1 MSIQSLPSGKTS
13 RTSQA
18 ILSQPKFSRCVGR
31 FIATDQLARDV
42 ACLLEFEEAVS
53 SWNCRS
59 LQLRNGFDT
68 YSPDFVAE
76 RPSDILVIDAVGQ
89 RRPPPWVAEAIIRE
103 GFTYRTMSRGDIDP
117 IRLKNCKDLL
127 QCSGGEVSLGDRVRL
142 LSVLDEQS
150 SLTLAESLTVFQET
164 KPIRGLAN
172 MVVGR
177 LIEIDLDT
185 ALIGPETLVRRY
197 RG

>member
-13 RTSQA
+13 RTSQT
-18 ILSQPKFSRCVGR
+18 LPSQPRFSRCVGR
-31 FIATDQLARDV
+31 FFARDQLVRDV
-42 ACLLEFEEAVS
+42 ACLLEFEDEVS

-59 LQLRNGFDT
+59 LQLRHGFDT

-76 RPSDILVIDAVGQ
+76 RPSDILVIDVVGQ
-89 RRPPPWVAEAIIRE
+89 RRPPPWVAEAVDRE
-103 GFTYRTMSRGDIDP
+103 GFAYRTMSRGDIDP

-127 QCSGGEVSLGDRVRL
+127 QSSGCEVSLGDRVRL
-142 LSVLDEQS
+142 LSVLEEQS

-164 KPIRGLAN
+164 QPIRGLAN
-172 MVVGR
+172 MVVTR

-185 ALIGPETLVRRY
+185 ALIGPETVVRRY

>member
-1 MSIQSLPSGKTS
+1 MSIQSSPSGKTS

-18 ILSQPKFSRCVGR
+18 ILSPLKFSRCVGR
-31 FIATDQLARDV
+31 FIARDQLARDV
-42 ACLLEFEEAVS
+42 ACLLEFEDAVS

-59 LQLRNGFDT
+59 LQLRHSFDT

-76 RPSDILVIDAVGQ
+76 RQHDVLVIDAVGQ
-89 RRPPPWVAEAIIRE
+89 HRPPPWISEAATRE

-142 LSVLDEQS
+142 LSVLDQHS

-172 MVVGR
+172 MVIGR
-177 LIEIDLDT
+177 FIEIDLDT
-185 ALIGPETLVRRY
+185 ALIGPETVVRRY

>member
-13 RTSQA
+13 STSQA
-18 ILSQPKFSRCVGR
+18 ILSQPRFIRCVGR
-31 FIATDQLARDV
+31 FVARDQLARDV
-42 ACLLEFEEAVS
+42 ACLLEFEDEVS

-59 LQLRNGFDT
+59 LHLRHGFDT

-76 RPSDILVIDAVGQ
+76 RPSDILVIDVVGQ
-89 RRPPPWVAEAIIRE
+89 RRPPPWVAEAVALE

-117 IRLKNCKDLL
+117 IRLKNCKDLI

-142 LSVLDEQS
+142 LSALDDQS
-150 SLTLAESLTVFQET
+150 SLTLAESLTVFRDT
-164 KPIRGLAN
+164 TPIRGLAN
-172 MVVGR
+172 MAVGR
-177 LIEIDLDT
+177 FIEIDLDT
-185 ALIGPETLVRRY
+185 ALIGPETVVRRY

>member
-1 MSIQSLPSGKTS
+1 MSIQSLSRGGMPRSSPNLPSH
-13 RTSQA
+13 
-18 ILSQPKFSRCVGR
+18 LKFSRCIGQFAAR
-31 FIATDQLARDV
+31 DQLARDV
-42 ACLLEFEEAVS
+42 ACLLDFEDAVS
-53 SWNCRS
+53 SWTYRS
-59 LQLRNGFDT
+59 LQFHHGCDR
-68 YSPDFVAE
+68 YSADFVAE
-76 RPSDILVIDAVGQ
+76 RQSDVLVIDAVGQ
-89 RRPPPWVAEAIIRE
+89 RRPPPWVAEVVIRE

-117 IRLKNCKDLL
+117 IRLKNCRDLL

-150 SLTLAESLTVFQET
+150 SLTLAESLTVFLET

-172 MVVGR
+172 MVVTR

-185 ALIGPETLVRRY
+185 ALIGPETVVRRY

>member
-1 MSIQSLPSGKTS
+1 MSIQSLS
-13 RTSQA
+13 RDGTPR
-18 ILSQPKFSRCVGR
+18 LSATIPFQLKFGRCVGQFTVR
-31 FIATDQLARDV
+31 DQLARDV
-42 ACLLEFEEAVS
+42 ACLLDFDDAVS

-59 LQLRNGFDT
+59 LQLHHGYDT
-68 YSPDFVAE
+68 YRPDFVAE
-76 RPSDILVIDAVGQ
+76 RSHDVLVIDAVGQ
-89 RRPPPWVAEAIIRE
+89 RRPPQWISEAVAGE

-127 QCSGGEVSLGDRVRL
+127 QCSGGEVRLGDRVRL
-142 LSVLDEQS
+142 LSVLDQQS
-150 SLTLAESLTVFQET
+150 SLTLAESLTVFRET

-177 LIEIDLDT
+177 FIEIDLDT
-185 ALIGPETLVRRY
+185 ALIGPETVVRRY

>member
-1 MSIQSLPSGKTS
+1 MSIQSLFRDGTQRTLASVPS
-13 RTSQA
+13 Q
-18 ILSQPKFSRCVGR
+18 LKFSRCVGR
-31 FIATDQLARDV
+31 FTVGDQLARDV
-42 ACLLEFEEAVS
+42 ACMLDFDDAIS
-53 SWNCRS
+53 SWSCQS
-59 LQLRNGFDT
+59 LRFHSGFDT

-76 RPSDILVIDAVGQ
+76 RSHDVLVIDAVGQ
-89 RRPPPWVAEAIIRE
+89 RRPPPWISETTTSD
-103 GFTYRTMSRGDIDP
+103 GYTYLTMSRGDIDP

-142 LSVLDEQS
+142 LSVLDQQS

-177 LIEIDLDT
+177 FIEIDLDT
-185 ALIGPETLVRRY
+185 SLIGPETVVRRC

>member
-1 MSIQSLPSGKTS
+1 MSIQSLS
-13 RTSQA
+13 RDGTPRSSANISFQ
-18 ILSQPKFSRCVGR
+18 LKFSRCIGR
-31 FIATDQLARDV
+31 FTARDQLARDV
-42 ACLLEFEEAVS
+42 ACLLDFEDIVS

-59 LQLRNGFDT
+59 LQFHNGFDT

-76 RPSDILVIDAVGQ
+76 RSHDVLVIDAVGQ
-89 RRPPPWVAEAIIRE
+89 RRPPPWIAETVTRE

-142 LSVLDEQS
+142 LSVLDQQS

-177 LIEIDLDT
+177 FIEIDLDT
-185 ALIGPETLVRRY
+185 ALIGPETVVRRY

>member
-13 RTSQA
+13 RASQA

-31 FIATDQLARDV
+31 FIARDQLARDV

-59 LQLRNGFDT
+59 LQLRSGFDT

-76 RPSDILVIDAVGQ
+76 RQFDVLVIDTVGQ
-89 RRPPPWVAEAIIRE
+89 RRPPPWVAEAVVRE

-127 QCSGGEVSLGDRVRL
+127 QCSGGDVSLGDRVQL

-150 SLTLAESLTVFQET
+150 SLTLAESLTLFQDT

-172 MVVGR
+172 MAVGR
-177 LIEIDLDT
+177 FIEIDLDT
-185 ALIGPETLVRRY
+185 ALIGPETVIRRY

>member
-1 MSIQSLPSGKTS
+1 MSIQSLSRGGAPRPSANIPS
-13 RTSQA
+13 H
-18 ILSQPKFSRCVGR
+18 LKFSRCIGHFTAR
-31 FIATDQLARDV
+31 DPLARDV
-42 ACLLEFEEAVS
+42 ACLLDFEDAVS

-59 LQLRNGFDT
+59 LQFHHGFDT

-76 RPSDILVIDAVGQ
+76 RSHDVVVIDVVGQ
-89 RRPPPWVAEAIIRE
+89 RRPPPWISEAVTSE

-127 QCSGGEVSLGDRVRL
+127 QCSGGDVRLGDRVRL
-142 LSVLDEQS
+142 LSALDQQS
-150 SLTLAESLTVFQET
+150 SLTLAETLTVFQET

-172 MVVGR
+172 MVIAR
-177 LIEIDLDT
+177 FIEIDLDT
-185 ALIGPETLVRRY
+185 ALIGPETVVRRY

>member
-13 RTSQA
+13 GTSQT
-18 ILSQPKFSRCVGR
+18 IFSQPKFNRCVGR
-31 FIATDQLARDV
+31 FVARDQLARDV
-42 ACLLEFEEAVS
+42 ACLLEFEDDVS

-59 LQLRNGFDT
+59 LQLRHGFDT

-76 RPSDILVIDAVGQ
+76 RPSDVLVIDVVGQ
-89 RRPPPWVAEAIIRE
+89 QRPPLWVAEAVARE

-127 QCSGGEVSLGDRVRL
+127 QSAVGEASLGDRVRL

-150 SLTLAESLTVFQET
+150 SLTLSESLTVFQET
-164 KPIRGLAN
+164 QPIRGLAN
-172 MVVGR
+172 MVVTR
-177 LIEIDLDT
+177 LIEIDIDT
-185 ALIGPETLVRRY
+185 ALIGPETIVRRY

>member
-1 MSIQSLPSGKTS
+1 M
-13 RTSQA
+13 
-18 ILSQPKFSRCVGR
+18 
-31 FIATDQLARDV
+31 
-42 ACLLEFEEAVS
+42 LEFEDAVS
-53 SWNCRS
+53 SWNCLS
-59 LQLRNGFDT
+59 LQLRHGFDT

-76 RPSDILVIDAVGQ
+76 RPSDILVIDTVGQ
-89 RRPPPWVAEAIIRE
+89 RRPPLWIGEAVARE

-127 QCSGGEVSLGDRVRL
+127 QCSGGDVSLGDRVRL

-150 SLTLAESLTVFQET
+150 SLTLAECLTLFQET

-172 MVVGR
+172 MAVGR
-177 LIEIDLDT
+177 FVEIDLDT
-185 ALIGPETLVRRY
+185 ALIGPETVVRRY

>member
-13 RTSQA
+13 RTSQT
-18 ILSQPKFSRCVGR
+18 ILSQPKFNRCVGR
-31 FIATDQLARDV
+31 FVARDQLARDV
-42 ACLLEFEEAVS
+42 ACLLEFEDEIS

-59 LQLRNGFDT
+59 LQLRHGCDT

-76 RPSDILVIDAVGQ
+76 RQFDILVIDAVGQ

-117 IRLKNCKDLL
+117 IRLKNSKDLL

-150 SLTLAESLTVFQET
+150 SLTLAESLTVFREIM
-164 KPIRGLAN
+164 PIRGLAN
-172 MVVGR
+172 MAVAR

>member
-1 MSIQSLPSGKTS
+1 MSIQSLRAGKTS

-31 FIATDQLARDV
+31 FIARDQLTRDV
-42 ACLLEFEEAVS
+42 ACLLDFEDAVS

-59 LQLRNGFDT
+59 LQLRQGFDT

-76 RPSDILVIDAVGQ
+76 RQCDVLVIDVVGQ
-89 RRPPPWVAEAIIRE
+89 RCPPQWISEAVTSE

-142 LSVLDEQS
+142 LSVLDQQY
-150 SLTLAESLTVFQET
+150 SLTLAESLAVFQET

-172 MVVGR
+172 MVIGR
-177 LIEIDLDT
+177 FIEIDLDT
-185 ALIGPETLVRRY
+185 ALIGPETVVRRY

>member
-1 MSIQSLPSGKTS
+1 MSIQSLPSGKAS
-13 RTSQA
+13 RTSQT

-31 FIATDQLARDV
+31 FIARDPLARDV
-42 ACLLEFEEAVS
+42 ACLLDFEDAVS

-59 LQLRNGFDT
+59 LQLRHGFDT

-76 RPSDILVIDAVGQ
+76 RQFGVLVIDAVGQ
-89 RRPPPWVAEAIIRE
+89 RRPPPWIAEAVAQE
-103 GFTYRTMSRGDIDP
+103 GFTYRTMSRGDIEP
-117 IRLKNCKDLL
+117 TRLKNCRDLL

-150 SLTLAESLTVFQET
+150 SLTLAESLTLFQEI

-172 MVVGR
+172 MVVAR
-177 LIEIDLDT
+177 LIEVDLDT
-185 ALIGPETLVRRY
+185 ALIGPETIVRRY

>member
-1 MSIQSLPSGKTS
+1 MF
-13 RTSQA
+13 
-18 ILSQPKFSRCVGR
+18 SQPKFNRCVGR
-31 FIATDQLARDV
+31 FVARDQLARDV
-42 ACLLEFEEAVS
+42 ACLLEFEDDVS

-59 LQLRNGFDT
+59 LQLRHGFDT

-76 RPSDILVIDAVGQ
+76 RPSDVLVIDVVGQ
-89 RRPPPWVAEAIIRE
+89 QRPPLWVAEAVARE

-127 QCSGGEVSLGDRVRL
+127 QSAVGEASLGDRVRL

-150 SLTLAESLTVFQET
+150 SLTLSESLTVFQET
-164 KPIRGLAN
+164 QPIRGLAN
-172 MVVGR
+172 MVVTR
-177 LIEIDLDT
+177 LIEIDIDT
-185 ALIGPETLVRRY
+185 ALIGPETIVRRY

>member
-1 MSIQSLPSGKTS
+1 MA
-13 RTSQA
+13 R
-18 ILSQPKFSRCVGR
+18 
-31 FIATDQLARDV
+31 DQLARDV
-42 ACLLEFEEAVS
+42 ACLLEFDDAVS

-59 LQLRNGFDT
+59 LQLRHGFDT

-76 RPSDILVIDAVGQ
+76 RQHDVLVIDAVGQ
-89 RRPPPWVAEAIIRE
+89 RRPPPWLAEAVARE
-103 GFTYRTMSRGDIDP
+103 GFSYRSVSSGDIDP

-142 LSVLDEQS
+142 LSVLDQQT

-172 MVVGR
+172 MAVGR
-177 LIEIDLDT
+177 FIEIDLDT
-185 ALIGPETLVRRY
+185 ALIGPETVVRRY

>member
-1 MSIQSLPSGKTS
+1 MSIQSLSRDGTP
-13 RTSQA
+13 RTSA
-18 ILSQPKFSRCVGR
+18 TIPSQLKFIRCVGQFTVR
-31 FIATDQLARDV
+31 DQLARDV
-42 ACLLEFEEAVS
+42 ACLMDFDDAVS

-59 LQLRNGFDT
+59 LQFRHGSDT

-76 RPSDILVIDAVGQ
+76 RQFDVLVIDVVGQ
-89 RRPPPWVAEAIIRE
+89 RRPPPWVAEATIRE

-127 QCSGGEVSLGDRVRL
+127 QCSVGEVSLGDRVRL

-172 MVVGR
+172 MVVAR

-185 ALIGPETLVRRY
+185 ALIGPETVVRRY

>member
-89 RRPPPWVAEAIIRE
+89 RRPPPWVAEAIVRE

-142 LSVLDEQS
+142 LSVLNEHS

-164 KPIRGLAN
+164 TPIRGLAN
-172 MVVGR
+172 MVAAR

-185 ALIGPETLVRRY
+185 ALIGPETVVRRY

>member
-13 RTSQA
+13 RTSQTV
-18 ILSQPKFSRCVGR
+18 LSHPKFNRCVGR
-31 FIATDQLARDV
+31 FVARDQLARDV
-42 ACLLEFEEAVS
+42 ACLLEFEDEIS

-59 LQLRNGFDT
+59 LQLSHGFDT

-76 RPSDILVIDAVGQ
+76 RPSDILVIDVVGH
-89 RRPPPWVAEAIIRE
+89 RRPPPWVAEAVARE

-127 QCSGGEVSLGDRVRL
+127 QCSGCEVSLGDRVRL

-150 SLTLAESLTVFQET
+150 SLTLAESLTVFRET
-164 KPIRGLAN
+164 QPIHGLAN
-172 MVVGR
+172 MAVAR

-185 ALIGPETLVRRY
+185 ALIGPETVVRRY

>member
-1 MSIQSLPSGKTS
+1 MSIQSLPAGKTS
-13 RTSQA
+13 RTSQT

-31 FIATDQLARDV
+31 FIARDQLARDV
-42 ACLLEFEEAVS
+42 ACLLDFEDAVS

-59 LQLRNGFDT
+59 LHLRHGFDT

-76 RPSDILVIDAVGQ
+76 RQYDVLVIDVIGQ
-89 RRPPPWVAEAIIRE
+89 RRPPQWVSEAVTSQ

-117 IRLKNCKDLL
+117 IRLRNCKDLL

-142 LSVLDEQS
+142 LSVLDQHY
-150 SLTLAESLTVFQET
+150 SLTLAESLSVFQES
-164 KPIRGLAN
+164 KPILGLAN

-177 LIEIDLDT
+177 FIEIDLDT
-185 ALIGPETLVRRY
+185 ALIGPETVVRRY